1 VLVQDGVF
9 DSGLAA
15 ILDVLDFANAMADQV
30 PEAPSWRAT
39 MVGLQ
44 PEVRTGAGQLVT
56 TQPAAQVERADL
68 LIVPARGARRP
79 AEVLDYVVGDQSLP
93 VRTP

>member
-1 VLVQDGVF
+1 MPAETSGRQDRVRAARADGQTNGRNGTVDSISDIEIAVLVQDGVF
-9 DSGLAA
+9 DSGPAA

-56 TQPAAQVERADL
+56 T
-68 LIVPARGARRP
+68 
-79 AEVLDYVVGDQSLP
+79 
-93 VRTP
+93 